1 MYPGVRAEQAADQ
14 LPVRTLAQDEPA
26 SPAEEAE
33 SVEESVPEAA
43 FPVVAEAKP
52 DLLYVLDKDGSLKLL
67 LGWTMEQLEEL
78 VKLKNGVEAA
88 DRPPPYAIE
97 SVDIDGRV
105 IDDRAELTIAIEFRV
120 TDSPAVRIP
129 LRLDQIVVRQEPES
143 SGPGEVL
150 LLPDAAGTGYVLYY
164 RNDGAN
170 GDDEDDAG
178 SRHTLR
184 IEAWARVVRV
194 GDENRLRLSVPNAT
208 TSTLHLT
215 VPERDATGTV
225 TQGSS
230 MVRSTTGEEG
240 TTFEVAGVGEG
251 FELVWRA
258 PKQES
263 ASTRPVLDATAETV
277 VKVGSTAVDYETRLI
292 ARSYGGPFDRFR
304 VRLPEQADLIPITS
318 TQYDLEVV
326 SEKSGSDKDV
336 STPERRVV
344 EVRLP
349 EPTLGPV
356 EVRLAAR
363 RTESLMETGGWIEL
377 AGFEVPEAIRQSG
390 FVGVMV
396 VGDRLLVW
404 GPSQGVRQ
412 VEELP
417 NWQQEEELVAG
428 FEYFGQPYS
437 LTARVL
443 PRATRIT
450 VTPDYRLD
458 VSADQSTLSGTLKL
472 DVRGAPATS
481 IEIEIGDWVLDDLGP
496 INLVAAEGVQ
506 ADGGGVVTVP
516 LLERASGE
524 LELSIR
530 AHREHSSGELTVAL
544 PQLRDAAVND
554 GRLSVVPADN
564 IELTPDPDKVKGL
577 VRLSGIAAW
586 NASQGKPAGLTY
598 RLEGPQAV
606 FAANIV
612 VHRQKI
618 VTEVAAEVDLSHDK
632 ALVEERIR
640 YDIAYVPRD
649 KALAVELPEALAA
662 SRDLAVSINGEAVS
676 LLRDAADEPS
686 ARAGWV
692 VRRIPLS
699 QPLLGRMEVVFRY
712 PLAPP
717 ETSRRASAPW
727 TIDLV
732 RPLDGTPAGQTLTIT
747 SPAGIDIPACE
758 VPWEVTLPSKVGAD
772 GICTTTLTTLE
783 SVASA
788 KVSVRLWDAAGVDS
802 VIVDRALIETW
813 MDRSVRQDRVVYR
826 ITTRQASLEVRLP
839 SEASL
844 ETAQVF
850 LDGRPVQVEASVGG
864 LLMVPLHAARH
875 AENGEPRSYLLEI
888 WYSGPRPASRWGR
901 SRLALPQI
909 GPNAY
914 VRRVYWR
921 IAIPGD
927 EHIITNFGTMTP
939 EYRWGWARG
948 YWGRIPTLTEQEL
961 ADWIG
966 CAAVG
971 TPGDREASRYLFGG
985 LQQPAGMDVWILRR
999 TWIVGGAS
1007 LVVLL
1012 LGLTLIYV
1020 PMMRRPA
1027 TLMVLATACGA
1038 LVFLSPAMAFLTSQA
1053 GSLGAGMV
1061 LLGFLLRRGLTRRTR
1076 VYMVPDTTA
1085 VVERGSTE
1093 TMIGAGPPIDLTM
1106 TSSR

>member
-1 MYPGVRAEQAADQ
+1 
-14 LPVRTLAQDEPA
+14 
-26 SPAEEAE
+26 
-33 SVEESVPEAA
+33 
-43 FPVVAEAKP
+43 
-52 DLLYVLDKDGSLKLL
+52 
-67 LGWTMEQLEEL
+67 
-78 VKLKNGVEAA
+78 
-88 DRPPPYAIE
+88 
-97 SVDIDGRV
+97 
-105 IDDRAELTIAIEFRV
+105 
-120 TDSPAVRIP
+120 
-129 LRLDQIVVRQEPES
+129 
-143 SGPGEVL
+143 
-150 LLPDAAGTGYVLYY
+150 
-164 RNDGAN
+164 
-170 GDDEDDAG
+170 
-178 SRHTLR
+178 
-184 IEAWARVVRV
+184 
-194 GDENRLRLSVPNAT
+194 
-208 TSTLHLT
+208 
-215 VPERDATGTV
+215 
-225 TQGSS
+225 
-230 MVRSTTGEEG
+230 
-240 TTFEVAGVGEG
+240 
-251 FELVWRA
+251 
-258 PKQES
+258 
-263 ASTRPVLDATAETV
+263 
-277 VKVGSTAVDYETRLI
+277 
-292 ARSYGGPFDRFR
+292 
-304 VRLPEQADLIPITS
+304 ITS

-326 SEKSGSDKDV
+326 TEGGRSGEEDAA
-336 STPERRVV
+336 TRRRVV

-377 AGFEVPEAIRQSG
+377 AGFDVPEAIRQSG

-412 VEELP
+412 VEDLP

-458 VSADQSTLSGTLKL
+458 ISPDQSTLSGTLKL
-472 DVRGAPATS
+472 DIRGAPATS
-481 IEIEIGDWVLDDLGP
+481 VEIDIGDWTLDDLGP
-496 INLVAAEGVQ
+496 INRVVSEGVQ
-506 ADGGGVVTVP
+506 ADGNGVVTVP
-516 LLERASGE
+516 LLERAVGE
-524 LELSIR
+524 LELTIR
-530 AHREHSSGELTVAL
+530 AHREHVGEQLSVTL
-544 PQLRDAAVND
+544 PQLRGATAND
-554 GRLSVVPADN
+554 GRLTVVPADN

-606 FAANIV
+606 FTADIV

-632 ALVEERIR
+632 ATVEERIR

-649 KALAVELPEALAA
+649 KALAVELPESLAS
-662 SRDLAVSINGEAVS
+662 SRDLSVSINGESVSLIRAVS
-676 LLRDAADEPS
+676 DESSSSP
-686 ARAGWV
+686 GWV
-692 VRRIPLS
+692 VRQIPLS
-699 QPLLGRMEVVFRY
+699 QPLLGRMEIVFRY
-712 PLAPP
+712 PLSPP
-717 ETSRRASAPW
+717 ETARRSSVPW
-727 TIDLV
+727 TIFLV
-732 RPLDGTPAGQTLTIT
+732 RPLDGTPTGQTLTIT

-772 GICTTTLTTLE
+772 GVCTTTLTTLE

-813 MDRSVRQDRVVYR
+813 MDRAVRQDRVVYR
-826 ITTRQASLEVRLP
+826 LTTRQASLEVRLP
-839 SEASL
+839 SEVSM

-850 LDGRPVQVEASVGG
+850 LDGKAVQVEAAVGG
-864 LLMVPLHAARH
+864 LLMVPLHDARE

-888 WYSGPRPASRWGR
+888 WYSGQRPESRWGR
-901 SRLALPQI
+901 ARLALPQV

-939 EYRWGWARG
+939 EYRWGWTRG

-966 CAAVG
+966 AAPVG

-999 TWIVGGAS
+999 TWIVGGVS
-1007 LVVLL
+1007 LAVLL
-1012 LGLTLIYV
+1012 LGLMLIYLPV
-1020 PMMRRPA
+1020 MRRPA
-1027 TLMVLATACGA
+1027 TLMVVATACGA

-1061 LLGFLLRRGLTRRTR
+1061 LLGFLLRRGLTRRPR
-1076 VYMVPDTTA
+1076 VYTVPDTTA
-1085 VVERGSTE
+1085 IVERGSTE